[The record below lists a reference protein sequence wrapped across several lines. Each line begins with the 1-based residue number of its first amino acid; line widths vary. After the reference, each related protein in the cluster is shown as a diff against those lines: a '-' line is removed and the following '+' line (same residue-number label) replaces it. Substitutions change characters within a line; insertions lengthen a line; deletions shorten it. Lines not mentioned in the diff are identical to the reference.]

1 MKDLITLLRPEQWL
15 KNLFVVLPLFFSGK
29 MLQTDHWLTVVWV
42 LISFSFAASSIYVLN
57 DLIDAD
63 DDARH
68 PKKCERPIAKG
79 LVSKPVA
86 MALASVCAVVA
97 IALSW
102 LLCGKIITVIM
113 AGYYLL
119 NIGYCLKLKQ
129 WAVVDV
135 LIVAFGFLLRLLAGG
150 VAADVVLSQWI
161 VLVTFLLALFL
172 ALAKRRDD
180 VLIYEKSGVQ
190 PRVNIRQYNLVFIN
204 LSMGVM
210 AAVLIVCYIMYTV
223 SPEVT
228 QRLHTSY
235 LYLTTLFV
243 IAGMLRYMQITFVK
257 QESGSPTHVLT
268 HDHFIQLCV
277 LCWALS
283 FAVIL
288 YF

>member
-1 MKDLITLLRPEQWL
+1 MKSMISLMRPEQWM
-15 KNLFVVLPLFFSGK
+15 KNIFVILPLFFSGK
-29 MLQTDHWLTVVWV
+29 MLQTDNWLTVVWV
-42 LISFSFAASSIYVLN
+42 LISFSFAASSIYILN

-63 DDARH
+63 ADAQH
-68 PKKCERPIAKG
+68 PKKCERPIPRG

-86 MALASVCAVVA
+86 MMMALMCAVVA
-97 IALSW
+97 ILLSW
-102 LLCGKIITVIM
+102 LLCGKMITVIIT
-113 AGYYLL
+113 GYCLL
-119 NIGYCLKLKQ
+119 NIAYCLILKQ
-129 WAVVDV
+129 LAVVDV

-150 VAADVVLSQWI
+150 IAADVVLSQWI

-180 VLIYEKSGVQ
+180 VLIYEKLGVR
-190 PRVNIRQYNLVFIN
+190 PRVNITQYNLVFIN

-228 QRLHTSY
+228 HRLNTSY

-257 QESGSPTHVLT
+257 QESGSPTHVLM

-277 LCWALS
+277 LCWAVS

-288 YF
+288 YY

>member
-1 MKDLITLLRPEQWL
+1 MISLMRPEQWM
-15 KNLFVVLPLFFSGK
+15 KNIFVILPLFFSGK
-29 MLQTDHWLTVVWV
+29 MLQTDNWLTVVWV
-42 LISFSFAASSIYVLN
+42 LISFSFAASSIYILN

-63 DDARH
+63 ADAQH
-68 PKKCERPIAKG
+68 PKKCERPIPRG

-86 MALASVCAVVA
+86 MMMALMCAVVA
-97 IALSW
+97 ILLSW
-102 LLCGKIITVIM
+102 LLCGKMITVIIT
-113 AGYYLL
+113 GYCLL
-119 NIGYCLKLKQ
+119 NIAYCLILKQ
-129 WAVVDV
+129 LAVVDV

-150 VAADVVLSQWI
+150 IAADVVLSQWI

-180 VLIYEKSGVQ
+180 VLIYEKLGVR
-190 PRVNIRQYNLVFIN
+190 PRVNITQYNLVFIN

-228 QRLHTSY
+228 HRLNTSY

-257 QESGSPTHVLT
+257 QESGSPTHVLM

-277 LCWALS
+277 LCWAVS

-288 YF
+288 YY